1 MAVKKVGKIIKKRT
15 KKFTRFQSNRFMR
28 VKPAWR
34 KPRGIDCRVRRRY
47 KGTNLMP
54 SIGYGSNKK
63 TRFLLPNNKY
73 KYIVRNVKEMEP
85 LIMNNTKYCVQIAH
99 NVSSKKRKEII
110 ERAKQINVSVIN
122 AKARL
127 QKTEE

>member
-1 MAVKKVGKIIKKRT
+1 MEGLSIG
-15 KKFTRFQSNRFMR
+15 
-28 VKPAWR
+28 PAWR

-54 SIGYGSNKK
+54 SIGYGSNNK
-63 TRFLLPNNKY
+63 TKYLLPNNKY
-73 KYIVRNVKEMEP
+73 KYIVKNVKELEP

-110 ERAKQINVSVIN
+110 QRAKQMNVSVIN
-122 AKARL
+122 ANARL
-127 QKTEE
+127 QKMEE

>member
-1 MAVKKVGKIIKKRT
+1 
-15 KKFTRFQSNRFMR
+15 
-28 VKPAWR
+28 
-34 KPRGIDCRVRRRY
+34 
-47 KGTNLMP
+47 MP

-63 TRFLLPNNKY
+63 TRHLLPNNKY
-73 KYIVRNVKEMEP
+73 KYIVKNVKEMEP
-85 LIMNNTKYCVQIAH
+85 LIMNNSKYCVEIAH

-110 ERAKQINVSVIN
+110 ERAKQMNVSVIN